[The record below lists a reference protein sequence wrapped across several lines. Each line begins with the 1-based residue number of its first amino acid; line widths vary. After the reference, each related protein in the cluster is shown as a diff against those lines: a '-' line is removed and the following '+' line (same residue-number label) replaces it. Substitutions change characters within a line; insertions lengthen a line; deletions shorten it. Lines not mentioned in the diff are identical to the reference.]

1 MTITAAPTSNPTAA
15 TVTVT
20 AFVTTTVQTSGLS
33 AATTGGIAGGIAGGF
48 LLLGALAFVYM
59 TRGSRDQTPANNG
72 GGGETRQTVPVS
84 QEEMKFQENPATT
97 ILIGD
102 PPPSALKQKIFMV
115 IFHYTSYKLIRW
127 QQACLDL
134 YKNCA
139 ATIRYY

>member
-84 QEEMKFQENPATT
+84 QEEMKFQENVRQSQ
-97 ILIGD
+97 L
-102 PPPSALKQKIFMV
+102 
-115 IFHYTSYKLIRW
+115 
-127 QQACLDL
+127 
-134 YKNCA
+134 
-139 ATIRYY
+139 RYPDFDHNIESGRTHDYR